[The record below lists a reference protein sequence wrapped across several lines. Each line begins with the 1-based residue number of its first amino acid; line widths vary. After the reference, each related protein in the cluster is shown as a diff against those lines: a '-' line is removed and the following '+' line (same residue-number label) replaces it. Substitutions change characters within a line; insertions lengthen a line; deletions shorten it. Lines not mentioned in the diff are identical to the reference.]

1 MCIFSLFAVNASTH
15 LSIGRRAQFSNPV
28 SQVRMITITL
38 LKWARERSEAVFC
51 NHCRVV
57 VCLLQLAAAV
67 LWISMRSCHLNTPL
81 SATPPVS
88 PSFLS
93 APLHLCIHLSASY
106 TPPPGGRLCPPYP
119 RPCPHHPP
127 TENTRPG
134 RPTRRCHHRGRG
146 CAKPPLLLRLR
157 HWRHDRLGDGLSL
170 TLRLCL
176 EAATRGAPRR
186 ARGVGGGGSSR
197 RRRRNLRDG
206 VRPVGLLRVVRERE
220 RES

>member
-1 MCIFSLFAVNASTH
+1 MLGVRTRNISLHSLTMCIFSLFAVNASTH

-28 SQVRMITITL
+28 SQVRMITTTL

-106 TPPPGGRLCPPYP
+106 TPPPRRSTMPSVSPTMPASSTHGEYSAGSSNSPLSPPWPRLRKAASFASAPSLAP
-119 RPCPHHPP
+119 RPPRRRPFSYPAPLPGSCY
-127 TENTRPG
+127 PG
-134 RPTRRCHHRGRG
+134 RTAESARRG
-146 CAKPPLLLRLR
+146 
-157 HWRHDRLGDGLSL
+157 WRW
-170 TLRLCL
+170 
-176 EAATRGAPRR
+176 
-186 ARGVGGGGSSR
+186 V
-197 RRRRNLRDG
+197 
-206 VRPVGLLRVVRERE
+206 
-220 RES
+220 